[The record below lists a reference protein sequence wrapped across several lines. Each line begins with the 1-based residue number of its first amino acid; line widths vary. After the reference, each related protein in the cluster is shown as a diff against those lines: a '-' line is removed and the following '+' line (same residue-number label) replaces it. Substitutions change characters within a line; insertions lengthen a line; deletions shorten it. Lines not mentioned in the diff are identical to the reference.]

1 MKLKIVYYIFVK
13 NKYKICENKE
23 NVVFY
28 RFLRS
33 FSAKELSNILLLC
46 YNRRKLFRRRKTK
59 EEASMINQFL
69 EFLENSYTAY
79 QAAENARTFLIENG
93 FRPLSETD
101 DWELEE
107 NGRYFVER
115 NGSSI
120 IAFTV
125 GALDNFSFKI
135 VASHTDSPALKL
147 KENAATA
154 TGPYAKLNAE
164 TYGGG
169 IWYSFF
175 DRPLKIAG
183 RVVVKDGETLKSENV
198 VSEYTVTIPSLAVHM
213 NRGVNE
219 GFSVNPQ
226 TDLQPLFALSE
237 NGETPD
243 FLAPLSEREIVSYDL
258 YVVNSEGPCL
268 FGLNNE
274 FISSPRID
282 NLSSVWTSLEA
293 LASHAESGGV
303 CVAACLDNEEVGSQT
318 LQGAGGDFLEN
329 VLRRIAYALKFD
341 DNEYY
346 KALAASFLISLDNAH
361 AMHPNHPEKCDP
373 TNRTAMGGGVVIK
386 NHANKAYTTDAL
398 SSAVIETV
406 FDKAGVRYQ
415 TFFNRSDMRS
425 GGTLGAI
432 SLGHAGILSA
442 DLGLAQL
449 AMHSASEC
457 FAKSDYN
464 ELVNG
469 LTAYYSSDI
478 LFTDN
483 GIEVK

>member
-1 MKLKIVYYIFVK
+1 MT
-13 NKYKICENKE
+13 
-23 NVVFY
+23 
-28 RFLRS
+28 
-33 FSAKELSNILLLC
+33 
-46 YNRRKLFRRRKTK
+46 NRLT
-59 EEASMINQFL
+59 
-69 EFLENSYTAY
+69 EFLNSSYTAY
-79 QAAENARTFLIENG
+79 QATENAVRILLQNG
-93 FRPLSETD
+93 FRSLSETE
-101 DWELEE
+101 DWLLEE
-107 NGRYFVER
+107 NGKYFVER
-115 NGSSI
+115 NGSSL

-147 KENAATA
+147 KENAASLAGT
-154 TGPYAKLNAE
+154 YAKLNAE

-183 RVVVKDGETLKSENV
+183 RVIVNENGILKSENV
-198 VSEYTVTIPSLAVHM
+198 ASEYFVTVPSLAVHM

-219 GFSVNPQ
+219 GFSVNAQ

-243 FLAPLSEREIVSYDL
+243 FLSGITEKEVISYDL
-258 YVVNSEGPCL
+258 YLVNADMPYT
-268 FGLNNE
+268 FGLNGE
-274 FISSPRID
+274 FLASPRID
-282 NLSSVWTSLEA
+282 NLTSVCSSLEA
-293 LASHAESGGV
+293 LTAHGESDGV

-346 KALAASFLISLDNAH
+346 KALASSFLISLDNAH
-361 AMHPNHPEKCDP
+361 AMHPNHSEKCDP
-373 TNRTAMGGGVVIK
+373 TNKTSMGGGVVIK
-386 NHANKAYTTDAL
+386 SHANKAYTTDAL
-398 SSAVIETV
+398 SSSVIKTI
-406 FDKAGVRYQ
+406 FKKAGVKYQ

-432 SLGHAGILSA
+432 SLSHAGILSA

-457 FAKSDYN
+457 FAKADYE
-464 ELVNG
+464 ELLNG
-469 LTAYYSSDI
+469 LTAYYSSNL
-478 LFTDN
+478 LFGEN
-483 GIEVK
+483 GVEIK

>member
-1 MKLKIVYYIFVK
+1 MT
-13 NKYKICENKE
+13 
-23 NVVFY
+23 
-28 RFLRS
+28 
-33 FSAKELSNILLLC
+33 
-46 YNRRKLFRRRKTK
+46 NRLT
-59 EEASMINQFL
+59 
-69 EFLENSYTAY
+69 EFLNASYTAY
-79 QAAENARTFLIENG
+79 QATENARQLLLENG
-93 FRPLSETD
+93 FLPLSETE
-101 DWELEE
+101 DWALEE
-107 NGRYFVER
+107 NGKYFVER
-115 NGSSI
+115 NGSSLV
-120 IAFTV
+120 AFTV
-125 GALDNFSFKI
+125 GALDDFSFKI
-135 VASHTDSPALKL
+135 VASHTDSLALKL
-147 KENAATA
+147 RENAVSL
-154 TGPYAKLNAE
+154 TGAYAKLNAE

-183 RVVVKDGETLKSENV
+183 RVVVNEGGILKSENV
-198 VSEYTVTIPSLAVHM
+198 ASEYFVTVPSLAVHM

-219 GFSVNPQ
+219 GFSVNAQ

-243 FLAPLSEREIVSYDL
+243 FLSGITEKEVVSYDL
-258 YVVNSEGPCL
+258 YLVNADMPYV
-268 FGLNNE
+268 FGRNGE
-274 FISSPRID
+274 FLASPRID
-282 NLSSVWTSLEA
+282 NLTSVCSSLEA
-293 LASHAESGGV
+293 LTAHGESGGV

-373 TNRTAMGGGVVIK
+373 TNKTTMGGGVVVK
-386 NHANKAYTTDAL
+386 SHANKAYTTDAL
-398 SSAVIETV
+398 SSAVIKTI
-406 FDKAGVRYQ
+406 FKKAGVKYQ

-432 SLGHAGILSA
+432 SLSHAGILSA

-457 FAKSDYN
+457 FAKADYE
-464 ELVNG
+464 ELLNG
-469 LTAYYSSDI
+469 LTAYYSSNI
-478 LFTDN
+478 LFGEN
-483 GIEVK
+483 GVEIL

>member
-1 MKLKIVYYIFVK
+1 MT
-13 NKYKICENKE
+13 
-23 NVVFY
+23 
-28 RFLRS
+28 
-33 FSAKELSNILLLC
+33 
-46 YNRRKLFRRRKTK
+46 NRLT
-59 EEASMINQFL
+59 
-69 EFLENSYTAY
+69 EFLNASYTAY
-79 QAAENARTFLIENG
+79 QATENAVRLLLQNG
-93 FRPLSETD
+93 FRPLSETE
-101 DWELEE
+101 DWNLEE
-107 NGRYFVER
+107 NGKYFVER
-115 NGSSI
+115 NGSSL

-147 KENAATA
+147 KENAASLAGT
-154 TGPYAKLNAE
+154 YAKLNAE

-183 RVVVKDGETLKSENV
+183 RIIVNENGILKSENV
-198 VSEYTVTIPSLAVHM
+198 ASEYFVTVPSLAVHM

-219 GFSVNPQ
+219 SFSVNAQ

-243 FLAPLSEREIVSYDL
+243 FLSGITEKEVISYDL
-258 YVVNSEGPCL
+258 YLVNADMPYT
-268 FGLNNE
+268 FGLNGE
-274 FISSPRID
+274 FLASPRID
-282 NLSSVWTSLEA
+282 NLTSVCSSLEA
-293 LASHAESGGV
+293 LTAHGESDGV

-361 AMHPNHPEKCDP
+361 AMHPNHSEKCDP
-373 TNRTAMGGGVVIK
+373 TNRTSMGEGVVIK
-386 NHANKAYTTDAL
+386 SHANKAYTTDAL
-398 SSAVIETV
+398 SSSVIKTI
-406 FDKAGVRYQ
+406 FKKAGVKYQ

-432 SLGHAGILSA
+432 SLSHAGILSA

-457 FAKSDYN
+457 FAKADYE
-464 ELVNG
+464 ELLNG
-469 LTAYYSSDI
+469 LTAYYSSNI
-478 LFTDN
+478 LFGEN

>member
-1 MKLKIVYYIFVK
+1 MT
-13 NKYKICENKE
+13 
-23 NVVFY
+23 
-28 RFLRS
+28 
-33 FSAKELSNILLLC
+33 
-46 YNRRKLFRRRKTK
+46 NRLT
-59 EEASMINQFL
+59 
-69 EFLENSYTAY
+69 EFLNASYTAY
-79 QAAENARTFLIENG
+79 QATENAVRLLLQNG
-93 FRPLSETD
+93 FRPLSETE
-101 DWELEE
+101 DWSLEE
-107 NGRYFVER
+107 NGKYFVER
-115 NGSSI
+115 NGSSL

-147 KENAATA
+147 KENAASLAGT
-154 TGPYAKLNAE
+154 YAKLNAE

-183 RVVVKDGETLKSENV
+183 RIIVNENGILKSENV
-198 VSEYTVTIPSLAVHM
+198 ASEYFVTVPSLAVHM

-219 GFSVNPQ
+219 SFSVNAQ

-243 FLAPLSEREIVSYDL
+243 FLSGITEKEVISYDL
-258 YVVNSEGPCL
+258 YLVNADMPYT
-268 FGLNNE
+268 FGLNGE
-274 FISSPRID
+274 FLASPRID
-282 NLSSVWTSLEA
+282 NLTSVCSSLEA
-293 LASHAESGGV
+293 LTAHGESDGV

-361 AMHPNHPEKCDP
+361 AMHPNHSEKCDP
-373 TNRTAMGGGVVIK
+373 TNRTSMGEGVVIK
-386 NHANKAYTTDAL
+386 SHANKAYTTDAL
-398 SSAVIETV
+398 SSSVIKTI
-406 FDKAGVRYQ
+406 FKKAGVKYQ

-432 SLGHAGILSA
+432 SLSHAGILSA

-457 FAKSDYN
+457 FAKADYE
-464 ELVNG
+464 ELLNG
-469 LTAYYSSDI
+469 LTAYYSSNI
-478 LFTDN
+478 LFGEN
-483 GIEVK
+483 GVEVK

>member
-1 MKLKIVYYIFVK
+1 MT
-13 NKYKICENKE
+13 
-23 NVVFY
+23 
-28 RFLRS
+28 
-33 FSAKELSNILLLC
+33 
-46 YNRRKLFRRRKTK
+46 NRLT
-59 EEASMINQFL
+59 
-69 EFLENSYTAY
+69 EFLNASYTAY
-79 QAAENARTFLIENG
+79 QATENAVRLLLQNG
-93 FRPLSETD
+93 FRPLSETE
-101 DWELEE
+101 DWSLEE
-107 NGRYFVER
+107 NGKYFVER
-115 NGSSI
+115 NGSSL

-147 KENAATA
+147 KENAASLAGT
-154 TGPYAKLNAE
+154 YAKLNAE

-183 RVVVKDGETLKSENV
+183 RIIVNENGILKSENV
-198 VSEYTVTIPSLAVHM
+198 ASEYFVTVPSLAVHM

-219 GFSVNPQ
+219 SFSVNAQ

-243 FLAPLSEREIVSYDL
+243 FLSGITEKEVISYDL
-258 YVVNSEGPCL
+258 YLVNADMPYT
-268 FGLNNE
+268 FGLNGE
-274 FISSPRID
+274 FLASPRID
-282 NLSSVWTSLEA
+282 NLTSVCSSLEA
-293 LASHAESGGV
+293 LTAHGESDGV

-361 AMHPNHPEKCDP
+361 AMHPNHSEKCDP
-373 TNRTAMGGGVVIK
+373 TNRTSMGEGVVIK
-386 NHANKAYTTDAL
+386 SHANKAYTTDAL
-398 SSAVIETV
+398 SSSVIKTI
-406 FDKAGVRYQ
+406 FKKAGVKYQ

-432 SLGHAGILSA
+432 SLSHAGILSA

-457 FAKSDYN
+457 FAKADYE
-464 ELVNG
+464 ELLNG
-469 LTAYYSSDI
+469 LTAYYSSNI
-478 LFTDN
+478 LFGEN